1 MNDQI
6 TEIIV
11 KHSELMN
18 LIKGDKPI
26 GKIIKEIDH
35 IVQDM
40 YLELYGLA
48 DGRKCI
54 VRQDNCK
61 IVLKSQLNYILQYI

>member
-1 MNDQI
+1 MNDPI
-6 TEIIV
+6 SNIIG
-11 KHSELMN
+11 KHSELLN
-18 LIKGDKPI
+18 SIKGDKPI
-26 GKIIKEIDH
+26 GKIVKEIDH

-54 VRQDNCK
+54 DRQDSEKKGHCC
-61 IVLKSQLNYILQYI
+61 

>member
-54 VRQDNCK
+54 VRQDSEKKGHCC
-61 IVLKSQLNYILQYI
+61 

>member
-1 MNDQI
+1 MNEQI

-18 LIKGDKPI
+18 SIKGDKPI
-26 GKIIKEIDH
+26 GKIVKEIDQ

-40 YLELYGLA
+40 YLELYNLR
-48 DGRKCI
+48 DGRKCLA
-54 VRQDNCK
+54 RQETEKKGHCC
-61 IVLKSQLNYILQYI
+61 

>member
-18 LIKGDKPI
+18 SIKGDKPI
-26 GKIIKEIDH
+26 GKIVKEIKN
-35 IVQDM
+35 VKKK
-40 YLELYGLA
+40 
-48 DGRKCI
+48 R
-54 VRQDNCK
+54 
-61 IVLKSQLNYILQYI
+61 

>member
-1 MNDQI
+1 MNDPI
-6 TEIIV
+6 SNIIG
-11 KHSELMN
+11 KHSELLN
-18 LIKGDKPI
+18 SIKGDKPI
-26 GKIIKEIDH
+26 GKIVKEIDH

-54 VRQDNCK
+54 IRQDSEKKGHCC
-61 IVLKSQLNYILQYI
+61 

>member
-1 MNDQI
+1 MNHQI

-54 VRQDNCK
+54 VRQDSEKKGHCC
-61 IVLKSQLNYILQYI
+61 